1 MKECA
6 NRVLRQYVIY
16 LLSYLD
22 GNNFKDGVD
31 ESDDEN
37 NDEPSTD
44 NKDFE
49 DNDDELLPRY
59 KDFVKKIIDFKEI
72 NGNTSNEVPKDQ
84 G

>member
-1 MKECA
+1 M
-6 NRVLRQYVIY
+6 Y

-22 GNNFKDGVD
+22 GNNFKDGMD

-44 NKDFE
+44 NKDFK
-49 DNDDELLPRY
+49 DSDDELLPCC
-59 KDFVKKIIDFKEI
+59 KDFVKKIINFKEI
-72 NGNTSNEVPKDQ
+72 NANTSNEAPQDQ